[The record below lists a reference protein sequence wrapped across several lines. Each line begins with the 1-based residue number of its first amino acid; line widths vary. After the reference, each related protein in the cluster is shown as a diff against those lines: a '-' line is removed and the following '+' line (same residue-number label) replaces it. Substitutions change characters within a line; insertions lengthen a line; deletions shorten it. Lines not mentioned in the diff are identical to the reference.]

1 MTMDTPAAPD
11 TPEVIDPHGL
21 LDPDNRA
28 MAERL
33 TRDPFLDPAFTV
45 PQMRAAFEAFYAAM
59 YAGRIPTAA
68 TEDVTIAGVHGPVPL
83 RLYRPLARNS
93 RPLPMFVF
101 FHGGGS
107 IMGGL
112 ESYDALC
119 QELCAGSGC
128 LVVSVD
134 YRLAPDHPYRHASQ
148 DCYDATAW
156 AYEHAAE
163 IGGDPGRLAVGGE
176 SGGGG
181 LAATVVQMAR
191 ENGGPPIRFQLLIYP
206 FVGTRGENP
215 SMRTFAKGY
224 VFDAEDLEMFFDLNF
239 PDREELKDWRVA
251 PIWADRLDRLPP
263 AFILTAEADILR
275 DDAEDYGRRLMAAGV
290 PTVVQRYNGVIHGFV
305 AMAGDIEAGRR
316 AIRDCAARLA
326 AALL

>member
-1 MTMDTPAAPD
+1 MDTPTAPD
-11 TPEVIDPHGL
+11 AAEVIDPHGL
-21 LDPDNRA
+21 LDADNRA

-68 TEDVTIAGVHGPVPL
+68 KEDVTIAGVHGPIPL
-83 RLYRPLARNS
+83 RLYRPLVRGE
-93 RPLPMFVF
+93 RPLPMLVF

-107 IMGGL
+107 IMGSL

-119 QELCAGSGC
+119 QDLCAGSGC

-134 YRLAPDHPYRHASQ
+134 YRLAPDHPYRNASQ

-156 AYEHAAE
+156 AYEHAAGL
-163 IGGDPGRLAVGGE
+163 GGDAGRLAVGGE

-181 LAATVVQMAR
+181 LAASVAIMAR
-191 ENGGPPIRFQLLIYP
+191 ENSGPPIRFQLLIYP
-206 FVGTRGENP
+206 FVGTRGDNP
-215 SMRTFAKGY
+215 SMQTFAKGY

-275 DDAEDYGRRLMAAGV
+275 DDAEDYARRLNAAGT
-290 PTVVQRYNGVIHGFV
+290 PAPVVRYDGTIHGFV
-305 AMAGDIEAGRR
+305 AMAGGIESGRR

-326 AALL
+326 DALR